1 MAPQAELSPALAL
14 PPDWLAEGL
23 AGGGASADVF
33 RARHRNLGT
42 FAALKIVRDAGV
54 AFGEASLLARLHRR
68 WGPALLDAGRLGDGS
83 AYLAVGWVDGDVL
96 EPRGLSDAER
106 DRTAWLVAHAVGR
119 GLAELHASGVRHGDV
134 KPGNVLVHGRVPR
147 RDAAGERAAT
157 LIDLGLATEAGA
169 SARGGTPRY
178 ASPELRRGSDVGPTA
193 DLYAL
198 GILLAEVSSARCA
211 ASDEPLAS
219 LRGEGPLVACVRA
232 LTSTSPGARPSARWI
247 ADRAAEALGL
257 RPDVE
262 EISHARLADL
272 RRAYLSARAAELS
285 TADAVDPEVTGK
297 AREWL
302 GEAVALAAR
311 LRGARGGSMGKS
323 RPLERAR
330 MLVSLVG
337 ASAATW
343 GALEGTEAAFVERA
357 CALAEAKPFGAW
369 TLSDLRGFP
378 TVAPAWEGA
387 AGDERAAR
395 LALELA
401 GAFPDER
408 ATDEV
413 ERAVREGKASPTL
426 GRLLAG
432 ALARSGAF
440 GRASL
445 ALSGV
450 AGDDARAD
458 EADVAR
464 RGGDRERASRL
475 ASDVVSASST
485 SEPARARAAAVLAR
499 LAWDR
504 GDDAEA
510 LRLVEPF
517 GGAQAA
523 ELRGLVAW
531 RRGAPAGAV
540 QAVDEALAECND
552 VLLRA
557 RLEGVRGML
566 LQARGQVDLAF
577 PAYERAVEGA
587 RRAGAV
593 PEEAAYLVSAASAA
607 SDAGDV
613 GVALESST
621 RAALLLDRLGRPED
635 AARAWLA
642 RAGALATVAARH
654 EADEAADEAL
664 ARAADPR
671 TRAFALWAKVETR
684 AYGDEI
690 ARVAARRAFADL
702 EDGAADDRVRAAA
715 RVVLWDRDT
724 LSDDAIAELDA
735 QAQGATAVARL
746 EWWAA
751 RAATAGGDRAPM
763 LAALLSVAETA
774 GPIGSRGPALTAAR
788 DLAMDNRDGE
798 AARRFETLRRKV
810 AERLRATTPASLR
823 DGLAELGWMSEGE
836 ERGARADEESLAPA
850 QIAQLENIVR
860 SLGTRDGL
868 KPLLSQV
875 LDAMVLWVGVE
886 RGLLLLRAPDGRLVP
901 RIGRNL
907 ARHDLEGEQRTLST
921 SLARRAMETGEA
933 IVATDAFASHGDLH
947 ASVHALK
954 LRSVLAVP
962 LIARGETLGVVY
974 LDDRGRRGAFGARE
988 LSWVR
993 LLASQAAMAIAD
1005 ARDQV
1010 LLRRAVRRAE
1020 RAKARVETLLGER
1033 EAELFVTKEELSRA
1047 REEEGEGTRF
1057 RYDAIAGR
1065 SEPMRALL
1073 RVVDRVTTS
1082 DVPVLIVGESGTGK
1096 ELIAKAMHRNGPRAR
1111 RSFVSENCAAVPES
1125 LLESTLFGH
1134 VKGAFTGASQTR
1146 PGLFE
1151 MADGGT
1157 LFLDEI
1163 GEMPLAMQAKLLR
1176 VLQDGMVRPVGGERE
1191 RKVDVRL
1198 VAATHRDLE
1207 AMVLTREFRE
1217 DLYYRLNVV
1226 TVRIPALRER
1236 RADIPLV
1243 VQHLLE
1249 KHAGKRRVRFT
1260 RAAMERLVAFPWPG
1274 NVRQLE
1280 NEVRRAIVLAPSEGD
1295 ALLDVADLNPEIVR
1309 GGPEAAREAGLDLRA
1324 RVDGLEA
1331 ELLREALAK
1340 TQGNQTKAAELL
1352 GLSRFGLQKMMK
1364 RLKIAAK

>member
-1 MAPQAELSPALAL
+1 MAL
-14 PPDWLAEGL
+14 PPEWLSEGL
-23 AGGGASADVF
+23 AGKGASADVF
-33 RARHRNLGT
+33 RARHRAKGT
-42 FAALKIVRDAGV
+42 FAALKIVRDAGI

-68 WGPALLDAGRLGDGS
+68 WGPALLDAGRLDEHR
-83 AYLAVGWVDGDVL
+83 AYLAVGWVDGEVL
-96 EPRGLSDAER
+96 DPLNLVDTDRE
-106 DRTAWLVAHAVGR
+106 RTAWLVAHAVGR

-134 KPGNVLVHGRVPR
+134 KPGNVLVHDRVPR
-147 RDAAGERAAT
+147 RDAADERAAT
-157 LIDLGLATEAGA
+157 LIDLGLATDAGA
-169 SARGGTPRY
+169 TARGGTPRY
-178 ASPELRRGSDVGPTA
+178 ASPELRRGSDVGPAA

-198 GILLAEVSSARCA
+198 GVLLAEVSSARCA
-211 ASDEPLAS
+211 ASDEPLSS
-219 LRGEGPLVACVRA
+219 LRGDSPLIACVRA
-232 LTSTSPGARPSARWI
+232 LVSTSPGARPTARWI

-257 RPDVE
+257 RPDAAE
-262 EISHARLADL
+262 TSEARLAEV

-285 TADAVDPEVTGK
+285 TADAVLPDVTGS

-302 GEAVALAAR
+302 AEAVALAVR
-311 LRGARGGSMGKS
+311 LRGARGGAVGAS
-323 RPLERAR
+323 RPLDRAR

-337 ASAATW
+337 PAAATW
-343 GALEGTEAAFVERA
+343 GELGGSEDVFASRV
-357 CALAEAKPFGAW
+357 CVLAEGKPFGAW
-369 TLSDLRGFP
+369 TLADLRGQP
-378 TVAPAWEGA
+378 TAPPAWEDA
-387 AGDERAAR
+387 SGDERSAR

-401 GAFPDER
+401 SAFPDER
-408 ATDEV
+408 AIDEV
-413 ERAVREGKASPTL
+413 ERAVRQGKASPTL
-426 GRLLAG
+426 GRLLG
-432 ALARSGAF
+432 SALVRAGAF
-440 GRASL
+440 GRGSL
-445 ALSGV
+445 VLAAV
-450 AGDDARAD
+450 VGDDARAD

-464 RGGDRERASRL
+464 RSGDRERAARL
-475 ASDVVSASST
+475 ATAVLSAKSKA
-485 SEPARARAAAVLAR
+485 PAPCRARAAAVLAR
-499 LAWDR
+499 MAWDR

-510 LRLVEPF
+510 LRLVESF
-517 GGAQAA
+517 GGAQTA

-540 QAVDEALAECND
+540 QAVDEALAECNE

-557 RLEGVRGML
+557 RLDGVRGML
-566 LQARGQVDLAF
+566 LQARGENDEAF
-577 PAYERAVEGA
+577 PAYERAVLGA

-613 GVALESST
+613 GVALEAST
-621 RAALLLDRLGRPED
+621 RAALLLDRLGRRED

-654 EADEAADEAL
+654 DADEAADEAL
-664 ARAADPR
+664 ARASDPR

-684 AYGDEI
+684 PHGDET
-690 ARVAARRAFADL
+690 ARAAARRAFAEL
-702 EDGAADDRVRAAA
+702 EGSAADDRVRAGA
-715 RVVLWDRDT
+715 RVLLWDRDA
-724 LSDDAIAELDA
+724 LEAAVLAELDT
-735 QAQGATAVARL
+735 QAAGASSVARL

-751 RAATAGGDRAPM
+751 RAATATGDRAPM
-763 LAALLSVAETA
+763 LAALLSVADAA
-774 GPIGSRGPALTAAR
+774 GPLGSRGPALVAAR
-788 DLAMDNRDGE
+788 NLAMDSHDGE

-810 AERLRATTPASLR
+810 AERLRATTPAALR
-823 DGLAELGWMSEGE
+823 DGLAELSWMSDGE
-836 ERGARADEESLAPA
+836 DVGTRAADEALAPA

-907 ARHDLEGEQRTLST
+907 ARHDLEGEQRALST

-974 LDDRGRRGAFGARE
+974 LDDRARRGAFGARE

-1020 RAKARVETLLGER
+1020 RAKARVEAMLGER

-1134 VKGAFTGASQTR
+1134 MKGAFTGASQTR

-1207 AMVLTREFRE
+1207 AMVAAREFRE

-1280 NEVRRAIVLAPSEGD
+1280 NEVRRAIVLANSEGD